1 MAKKYGPEDEWTEK
15 VKSSKKETSHMSLS
29 EAEKKIAE
37 FREKLDL

>member
-1 MAKKYGPEDEWTEK
+1 MARKYGPEDEWNEK
-15 VKSSKKETSHMSLS
+15 VKSKKETSMSLS